1 MKRIDLYLGRALITG
16 AALALLA
23 LVAIDAV
30 IELVDEVADVDD
42 DYTLGDA
49 LCHTGLMLIASI
61 YELLP
66 VAVLIGGVVS
76 LGNLAAQS
84 ELVAFRTLRYSRARI
99 TASVL
104 MTGAVL
110 MAVTFAL
117 GETAVP
123 FASAKAHALKEGRAS
138 GPGEAAPGSPGSP
151 GAAGRWLRD
160 GAYFLYM
167 EEAFGDDSFGGVTMY
182 QLNDDYHL
190 ARIIE
195 ARRAE
200 ARGREWRLTDAS
212 VSELRAGRLEIERH
226 ERLVLARA
234 MPELPGGVGAT
245 SARRSDLSRMNIA
258 QLMDYIEFLR
268 ASDLPSAPQ
277 ELALWTRFSAALAT
291 LVMLLLAVP
300 WLFFS
305 TRSVAAGKRL
315 FFAIIIGLSYMIG
328 SRIIG
333 DAAIVYRIPPV
344 SGAFLP
350 IIVFAAAGIWWLR
363 RRRIV

>member
-1 MKRIDLYLGRALITG
+1 MKRIDLYLGRALLTG

-23 LVAIDAV
+23 LVAIDGV

-42 DYTLGDA
+42 DYTVGDA
-49 LCHTGLMLIASI
+49 LRHTGLMLVASI

-84 ELVAFRTLRYSRARI
+84 ELVAFRALRYSRARI

-110 MAVTFAL
+110 MVATFAL

-123 FASAKAHALKEGRAS
+123 YAVAKAHAIKAGSEAGRD
-138 GPGEAAPGSPGSP
+138 AA
-151 GAAGRWLRD
+151 AAGRWLRD

-167 EEAFGDDSFGGVTMY
+167 EEALGDDSFAGVTMY

-190 ARIIE
+190 ARVIE
-195 ARRAE
+195 ARRAD
-200 ARGREWRLTDAS
+200 ARGREWRLADAT
-212 VSELRAGRLEIERH
+212 VGELRAGRIEIERH

-234 MPELPGGVGAT
+234 MPEIPGGVDAA
-245 SARRSDLSRMNIA
+245 ARNRADLSRMNVL

-268 ASDLPSAPQ
+268 ASDLPSASQ

-305 TRSVAAGKRL
+305 TRGVAAGKRL
-315 FFAIIIGLSYMIG
+315 FFAIVVGLSYMIG

-333 DAAIVYRIPPV
+333 DAAIVYHVPPV

-350 IIVFAAAGIWWLR
+350 IVVFAAVGVWWIR
-363 RRRIV
+363 RRRLA

>member
-1 MKRIDLYLGRALITG
+1 MKRIDLYLGRALASG

-23 LVAIDAV
+23 LVAIDGV

-49 LCHTGLMLIASI
+49 LHHTGLMLIASI

-104 MTGAVL
+104 MTGSVL

-123 FASAKAHALKEGRAS
+123 AAVAKAHAVKEGRGS
-138 GPGEAAPGSPGSP
+138 GPGEAAPGS
-151 GAAGRWLRD
+151 AGRWLRD

-167 EEAFGDDSFGGVTMY
+167 EEALGDDSFGGVTMY
-182 QLNDDYHL
+182 QLNDEYHL
-190 ARIIE
+190 ARVIE
-195 ARRAE
+195 ARRAD
-200 ARGREWRLTDAS
+200 ARGREWRLADAT
-212 VSELRAGRLEIERH
+212 VSELRDGRIEIERH

-234 MPELPGGVGAT
+234 MPEIPGGVGAAG
-245 SARRSDLSRMNIA
+245 ARRSDLSRMNIL

-305 TRSVAAGKRL
+305 TRGVAAGKRL
-315 FFAIIIGLSYMIG
+315 FFAIVVGLSYMIG

-333 DAAIVYRIPPV
+333 DAAIVYRVPPV
-344 SGAFLP
+344 LGAFLP
-350 IIVFAAAGIWWLR
+350 IIVFAAAGTWWIR
-363 RRRIV
+363 RRRLV

>member
-1 MKRIDLYLGRALITG
+1 MKRIDLYLGRALMTG

-42 DYTLGDA
+42 DYSVSDA
-49 LCHTGLMLIASI
+49 LHHTGLMIVASI

-84 ELVAFRTLRYSRARI
+84 ELVAFRALRYSRARI

-104 MTGAVL
+104 LSGAAL
-110 MAVTFAL
+110 MAATFVL

-123 FASAKAHALKEGRAS
+123 YAVAKAHAVKDARAPQA
-138 GPGEAAPGSPGSP
+138 GAA
-151 GAAGRWLRD
+151 AAGRWLRD
-160 GAYFLYM
+160 GDYFLYM
-167 EEAFGDDSFGGVTMY
+167 EEALGDDSFAGVTMY
-182 QLNDDYHL
+182 QLDDDYHL
-190 ARIIE
+190 ARVIE
-195 ARRAE
+195 ARRAD
-200 ARGREWRLTDAS
+200 ARGREWRLADVTL
-212 VSELRAGRLEIERH
+212 SELRAGRLDIERH
-226 ERLVLARA
+226 DNLVLARA
-234 MPELPGGVGAT
+234 MPDIPGGVGAP
-245 SARRSDLSRMNIA
+245 AQNRADLARMNVL

-268 ASDLPSAPQ
+268 ASDLPSASQ

-305 TRSVAAGKRL
+305 TRDVAAGKRL
-315 FFAIIIGLSYMIG
+315 FFAIVVGLSYMIG

-333 DAAIVYRIPPV
+333 DAAIVYRIPPA

-350 IIVFAAAGIWWLR
+350 IIVFAAVGLWWIR
-363 RRRIV
+363 RRRLA